1 MSRPLS
7 TRRSNWFTGT
17 GRGNRVVTVQRQ
29 LHYRSGSTISRP
41 WSLEITTARAGWTWT
56 SMRAIEL
63 GAGQAVTFDT
73 GDEEMVILS
82 LEGSVQVESDDEGA
96 LVEGRAD
103 VFSGVS
109 DFVYLP
115 RHRTVRLSSE
125 RGGRFALPGA
135 QASSSRHFVY
145 QPKSAIQ
152 VEYRGSGSSSRRVV
166 NFCTTETFDAE
177 RLIACE
183 VVTPGGNWSSYPPH
197 KHDEEREGESQL
209 EEIYYFEF
217 DVQSHQGAMGYQRVY
232 GTPERP
238 IDVLTEVRNGDV
250 VLIPHGWHGPTMAA
264 PGYDLYFLNSMA
276 GPGPRAWNICDDP
289 AHAWVRSTWTEL
301 EFDPRALAPR

>member
-1 MSRPLS
+1 MFRE
-7 TRRSNWFTGT
+7 TREVNAQS
-17 GRGNRVVTVQRQ
+17 RQ
-29 LHYRSGSTISRP
+29 LHYRARSAGAGP
-41 WSLEITTARAGWTWT
+41 WSLEMTRSRAGWSWT

-63 GAGQAVTFDT
+63 RVGQAVTFAT
-73 GDEEMVILS
+73 GDEEMVIISLS
-82 LEGSVQVESDDEGA
+82 GSVQVESHDDGA
-96 LVEGRAD
+96 FIEGRAD

-115 RHRTVRLSSE
+115 RNRQVRISSE
-125 RGGRFALPGA
+125 QGGRFALPGA
-135 QASSSRHFVY
+135 LATSSRPFAY

-152 VEYRGSGSSSRRVV
+152 VEYRGAGSSSRRVV

-197 KHDEEREGESQL
+197 KHDEVRDGESEL

-217 DVQSHQGAMGYQRVY
+217 NEQGHDKAMGYQRVY
-232 GTPERP
+232 GTPDRP
-238 IDVLTEVRNGDV
+238 IDVFAEVRSGDV
-250 VLIPHGWHGPTMAA
+250 VLIPHGWHGPTMAV

-276 GPGPRAWNICDDP
+276 GPGPRAWKICDDP
-289 AHAWVRSTWTEL
+289 AHAWVRSTWADL
-301 EFDPRALAPR
+301 EFDPRALAPE

>member
-1 MSRPLS
+1 VKA
-7 TRRSNWFTGT
+7 RS
-17 GRGNRVVTVQRQ
+17 RQ
-29 LHYRSGSTISRP
+29 LHYRAGSAAADPWFLDMTTSRAE
-41 WSLEITTARAGWTWT
+41 WSWT
-56 SMRAIEL
+56 SMRAIQL

-82 LEGSVQVESDDEGA
+82 LSGSVLAESDDDVA
-96 LVEGRAD
+96 LVQGRKD

-115 RHRTVRLSSE
+115 RDRRVRISSE
-125 RGGRFALPGA
+125 QGGRFALPGA
-135 QASSSRHFVY
+135 RATSKRPFAY

-152 VEYRGSGSSSRRVV
+152 VEYRGAGSSSRRVV

-197 KHDEEREGESQL
+197 KHDENRENESEL

-217 DVQSHQGAMGYQRVY
+217 NEKDHQQAMGYQRVY
-232 GTPERP
+232 GAAERP
-238 IDVLTEVRNGDV
+238 IDVLAEVRSGDV
-250 VLIPHGWHGPTMAA
+250 VLIPHGWHGPTMAV

-276 GPGPRAWNICDDP
+276 GPGPRAWKICDDP
-289 AHAWVRSTWTEL
+289 AHSWVRSTWDDL
-301 EFDPRALAPR
+301 DFDPRALAPE